1 MKSFSTLMNVVQ
13 LGTQFTKWELTYF
26 LIALFSLN
34 QCRIFFLGNLD
45 GSLHCITAGAFA
57 YIRVDFDP
65 LVRFSNFPRLLLS
78 SDKSSNCVSFCF
90 TSRVLWLISL
100 LLMLVIQIYQ
110 CSQVRSKFRSCNSLA
125 KGSLF
130 VPRELGGSTSK
141 RLEEWKTLRIQWS

>member
-1 MKSFSTLMNVVQ
+1 MKSFSTMMNVVQ
-13 LGTQFTKWELTYF
+13 LGTQFTKWDLTYL

-45 GSLHCITAGAFA
+45 GFLHCVTAGAFA

-78 SDKSSNCVSFCF
+78 SDNSSNCVSFCF
-90 TSRVLWLISL
+90 ASRVLWLISL
-100 LLMLVIQIYQ
+100 LLMLVIQIYE
-110 CSQVRSKFRSCNSLA
+110 CSQVRSKFRSCDSLA

-141 RLEEWKTLRIQWS
+141 RLEEWKKLRIQWS